1 MLLARNTAT
10 SVERVFQ
17 FSLLGLVATS
27 CFTLNA
33 TGYLDRPA
41 LFLLCLGIAL
51 RASRAAGFSGF
62 TASPQAV
69 FRTVIAGTAFIPID
83 FYLLSQDL
91 RSAVIHG
98 ACFLTAVKIVTAR
111 SRRDY
116 IYTGTISLAGLAAAA
131 LLSTQPGF
139 IACLTIY
146 MAFVI
151 AAFAS
156 AEIRS
161 EIGDEAGNAVAS
173 IDTRIPWRLA
183 LVSAAGTVG
192 VIVMT
197 AGIFLIVPRTARTAA
212 RFFPISRRLTGFSNH
227 IDLGGLGAIARDT
240 RAVMHIRSNSGQ
252 LPPDLK
258 WRGGALSLFDGQRWT
273 EPFRYARPIGAA
285 PGLAVLA
292 GRLQLSRR
300 DGRRILYHVD
310 VQDDD
315 TGTLFLAGIPE
326 FVNIDA
332 PVLYET
338 RESAIRVASRARDT
352 LRYDVSAH
360 FGPPLPIPLTNT
372 EWTRYLR
379 LPHIDPRIAPLAREW
394 SGEGTEHE
402 QARRIERHLQQD
414 FRYMLD
420 GPANPVRDPL
430 ADFLF
435 VRKEGYCEYFAS
447 AMAVMLRTIGIP
459 SRVATG
465 FQSGYFNNISGLN
478 VVRASDAHAWV
489 EAWVDGAWTTFDP
502 TPYSATPPPESA
514 LSRFDM
520 YLDALDN
527 SWREWVLSYDLT
539 HQILMAAR
547 LEDTLRHFHA
557 PNPGWRYP
565 LGALCV
571 VLAAFCA
578 PQLWRRLRARLRRPR
593 RAGAE
598 ASEATVLYEKMVGQ
612 LARQGIYKPAALTP
626 NEFVAT
632 QPQLAEFTALYN
644 RVRFAGEL
652 PETARLAELLKGIG
666 SRP

>member
-1 MLLARNTAT
+1 VLPARNTAA
-10 SVERVFQ
+10 SVERFFQ

-27 CFTLNA
+27 CFTLNS

-41 LFLLCLGIAL
+41 LFLLCLGIAV
-51 RASRAAGFSGF
+51 RAARATGYPGF
-62 TASPQAV
+62 TASPKTIFRAV
-69 FRTVIAGTAFIPID
+69 LAGTAFIPID
-83 FYLLSQDL
+83 FYFLSQDL

-98 ACFLTAVKIVTAR
+98 ACFLTAVKVVTAR
-111 SRRDY
+111 TRRDY
-116 IYTGTISLAGLAAAA
+116 IYTGAISLAGLAAAA

-146 MAFVI
+146 MAFAI
-151 AAFAS
+151 ATFAS
-156 AEIRS
+156 AEIRG
-161 EIGDEAGNAVAS
+161 EVDGEAGNTVPAISA
-173 IDTRIPWRLA
+173 RIPWRLA
-183 LVSAAGTVG
+183 LISAAGTVG

-212 RFFPISRRLTGFSNH
+212 RFLPISRRLTGFSNH
-227 IDLGGLGAIARDT
+227 IDLGGLGPISRDT

-310 VQDDD
+310 VRDDD

-338 RESAIRVASRARDT
+338 RESAIRIATRARDT
-352 LRYDVSAH
+352 LHYDVSAH

-379 LPHIDPRIAPLAREW
+379 LPPIDPRIAPLAREW
-394 SGEGTEHE
+394 SGEGSEHE
-402 QARRIERHLQQD
+402 QATRIEHHLQRD
-414 FRYMLD
+414 FRYKLD
-420 GPANPVRDPL
+420 GPARPVRDPL

-465 FQSGYFNNISGLN
+465 FQSGYFNNVSRLN

-502 TPYSATPPPESA
+502 TPYSDAPPPDSA
-514 LSRFDM
+514 LSHFDM

-547 LEDTLRHFHA
+547 LEDTLRHVRA
-557 PNPGWRYP
+557 PHLDWRYL
-565 LGALCV
+565 LGALW
-571 VLAAFCA
+571 VLLAVIYA
-578 PQLWRRLRARLRRPR
+578 PRFWRNLRARLRRTR
-593 RAGAE
+593 RAGAP
-598 ASEATVLYEKMVGQ
+598 ASEATLLYEKMVRQ
-612 LARQGIYKPAALTP
+612 LARQGIQKPASLTP

-652 PETARLAELLKGIG
+652 PETARLAELLKGIV
-666 SRP
+666 SQS